1 MYQLET
7 PIYFYLLL
15 AIPLI
20 VVLFLFVFIWK
31 KRTQKKFADS
41 KLIKRLSPSQ
51 SVFKS
56 VMKVFVLCLAVVCM
70 SFALVNPK
78 VGTKLETIKREGV
91 DVVFAL
97 DVSKSM
103 LSEDIAPNRVEK
115 SKQIITQIINSLGGD
130 RIGIIRFGS
139 RVDLYFEND
148 YNSIISI
155 FSESEFDNSK

>member
-56 VMKVFVLCLAVVCM
+56 VMKVFVLCLAIVCM

-78 VGTKLETIKREGV
+78 IGTKLETIKREGV
-91 DVVFAL
+91 DVVFAW
-97 DVSKSM
+97 VW
-103 LSEDIAPNRVEK
+103 E
-115 SKQIITQIINSLGGD
+115 
-130 RIGIIRFGS
+130 S
-139 RVDLYFEND
+139 RCDLATA
-148 YNSIISI
+148 STCLQMRSRCW
-155 FSESEFDNSK
+155 